1 MGKGIHFYKNI
12 MNRKGNGG
20 VKEGAADPFIYK
32 HNGFYYLLCT
42 KERGLVLQKS
52 FDLIHWEYV
61 HEDGIVAEDEY
72 LKYAFA
78 PELFYDNGYF
88 YIVSSPSG
96 NGHRIYRSTS
106 LEGPYEPWHENI
118 QELIDGSFFKDSDGK
133 KYFLRA
139 SESGITIKRF
149 KENKEKTDFDLF
161 DEYYNFN
168 DSSIGNWT
176 EGPYL
181 LKRYGIYY
189 LTYTGTHFLSNAY
202 RVDYS
207 SGKRLCR
214 DGLKFQDTLLISTTD
229 QFYGLGHSMT
239 FLGPDLDSYYL
250 AYHNM
255 MPNKERYLNITRLMF
270 DAYGQMLCNGISVE
284 RNIRWDRP
292 YFEERIQTSH
302 YLSLEKMP
310 NRRFSCEYN
319 FLGEEVQLIL
329 SYENEKHYQ
338 YLQMFEDRIDMIKK
352 DHDKEEV
359 VFSQKLQKTYRL
371 DVFHSIRLQYAKER
385 LTIYLDDMEV
395 ALKAKAKVKEGR
407 IGFFNNQ
414 LKESYLAYSFHAYG
428 SSDQEAMK
436 KENFFLADT
445 LKKKKGYETT
455 LLVDI
460 SQDYDVFLSSEKEQT
475 LQLQIDQQKFSIH
488 LHKGKNYISTIF
500 LKKGKHRITFF
511 NIKPTKEIFTIRK
524 HDYPVARLQ
533 HDRFLKQANI
543 FYRYLPMENGF
554 YFENDRNAILTKE
567 KYLFYELEVQIT
579 LVGNPTKTDR
589 FIGLMSD
596 VSHYGKTNEFENAYS
611 FMGWMFV
618 LNHNEFQI
626 IDANYD
632 HSKAV
637 WKKKKP
643 HEETFILKIR
653 KDEKKLLFYLNQQLV
668 YETEDIFRHLPG
680 QLGMMNNHA
689 SGIFRNYHFIN
700 LEIKE
705 GAR

>member
-1 MGKGIHFYKNI
+1 MKKGIQFYKNI

-32 HNGFYYLLCT
+32 FNGYYYLICT
-42 KERGLVLQKS
+42 KEKGLVLQKS
-52 FDLIHWEYV
+52 LDLIHWEYV
-61 HEDGIVAEDEY
+61 HGDGIVAEDEY

-78 PELFYDNGYF
+78 PELSYDNGYF

-96 NGHRIYRSTS
+96 NGHRFYRSTS
-106 LEGPYEPWHENI
+106 LEGPYEAWHGNV
-118 QELIDGSFFKDSDGK
+118 QELIDGSFFKDSDEK
-133 KYFLRA
+133 RYFLRA

-149 KENKEKTDFDLF
+149 KETEEKTDFDLF
-161 DEYYNFN
+161 DEYYNFSE
-168 DSSIGNWT
+168 SSIGNWT

-207 SGKRLCR
+207 SGKKLCR
-214 DGLKFQDTLLISTTD
+214 DGLKFQDTLLISTTE

-255 MPNKERYLNITRLMF
+255 MPNGNRYLNITRLMF
-270 DAYGQMLCNGISVE
+270 DSYGQMLCNGISIE
-284 RNIRWDRP
+284 RNIQWERP
-292 YFEERIQTSH
+292 YFEERIQSPN
-302 YLSLEKMP
+302 YLSLERMANQK
-310 NRRFSCEYN
+310 FSSEYN
-319 FLGEEVQLIL
+319 FLGKDVQLII
-329 SYENEKHYQ
+329 SYENEEDYQ
-338 YLQMFEDRIDMIKK
+338 YLQMFEDHIDVIKK
-352 DHDKEEV
+352 ESDKENV
-359 VFSQKLQKTYRL
+359 IFSQKLNKTYRL
-371 DVFHSIRLQYAKER
+371 DVFHSIRLQYAKGR
-385 LTIYLDDMEV
+385 LTIYLDDMEI
-395 ALKAKAKVKEGR
+395 ALKKKVKIEEGK
-407 IGFFNNQ
+407 IGFYNNQ
-414 LKESYLAYSFHAYG
+414 LGDAYLAYSIHAYG
-428 SSDQEAMK
+428 SSDQETMK
-436 KENFFLADT
+436 KENFFLANT

-455 LLVDI
+455 LLVDN
-460 SQDYDVFLSSEKEQT
+460 SLDYDVFLSSEKEQT
-475 LQLQIDQQKFSIH
+475 LQLQIDQQKFSID
-488 LHKGKNYISTIF
+488 LHKGKNYISTVF
-500 LKKGKHRITFF
+500 LKKGKHRISFF
-511 NIKPTKEIFTIRK
+511 NIQPTKEIFTIK
-524 HDYPVARLQ
+524 EHDYPVAVLK
-533 HDRFLKQANI
+533 HDRFLKQADI
-543 FYRYLPMENGF
+543 YYRYLPMENGF

-567 KYLFYELEVQIT
+567 NYLFYELEAQIT

-589 FIGLMSD
+589 FIGLVSD

-626 IDANYD
+626 IDTNYD
-632 HSKAV
+632 HSKVV

-643 HEETFILKIR
+643 KEDIFILKIR
-653 KDEKKLLFYLNQQLV
+653 KEEKKLLFYLNEQLV